1 MGILP
6 MAGLR
11 GASSAEGGVD
21 KKQGGAGGRSP
32 PAKEQP
38 RRPQRLSVRQA
49 SRGLGLN
56 PSEDAQNSASRNF
69 LAQVSIF
76 YCIVLCCV
84 ALCCVVLCCVMLAYL
99 LPCSER
105 ASRSLK

>member
-1 MGILP
+1 MGSLP
-6 MAGLR
+6 LAGLR

-21 KKQGGAGGRSP
+21 EKQGGAGGRSP

-69 LAQVSIF
+69 LAQVSKFKISG
-76 YCIVLCCV
+76 IH
-84 ALCCVVLCCVMLAYL
+84 
-99 LPCSER
+99 SE
-105 ASRSLK
+105 ATSIAATIWQSSGA